1 MGLRSVTVYDS
12 NNTKLIAKNPEPN
25 SAYLRPSRTEK
36 GAGFASQKT
45 DLVSKKQLS
54 VVQEKKIRDF
64 MMKKKKLL
72 SEVTKA

>member
-1 MGLRSVTVYDS
+1 
-12 NNTKLIAKNPEPN
+12 
-25 SAYLRPSRTEK
+25 
-36 GAGFASQKT
+36 
-45 DLVSKKQLS
+45 LS